1 MLAWVVD
8 KINRA
13 REEVSLPAVIH
24 NTDADGWFSPQS
36 AEELLAKENRK
47 RALRQLWESSPFSRS
62 VWETFWLTPAKELAV
77 RLQQLPAAQSGSYAR
92 EGGML
97 DEALDV
103 AVCAV
108 RLSRGW
114 MLPPGVAPEEQAE
127 QSSAWCTAI
136 FWAALL
142 HNLSAL
148 NEMTAFHQ
156 DGSRWHSGL
165 TAPSTCWRVRFT
177 PATPE
182 TVLKATIVAHRL
194 LPEQGLCWLSRWS
207 EVTEKLLAYLSG
219 NKTASGVIHA
229 AVSEARQKCGLQ
241 SPVFTVALTLP
252 IQMSGRLTN
261 DSSSKFQNELAEVAE
276 TQKATIPQV
285 SAEISEK
292 SFWHWLVSSVA
303 DGRLTVNAQDSLAH
317 IIKQHV
323 FVQTP
328 DCFYR
333 YLATKPNAKMDKDD
347 IQKNFEALNRH
358 YSRNGKGIY
367 TYRKYENEN
376 RDGRFIKI
384 FGYMIPLTLIFTH
397 GTIPNDSK
405 WLSANK

>member
-1 MLAWVVD
+1 MLTWVAD
-8 KINRA
+8 KLYLVKDK
-13 REEVSLPAVIH
+13 VSLAELKSS
-24 NTDADGWFSPQS
+24 TDTDGWFSPQS
-36 AEELLAKENRK
+36 AEDLLAKENRK
-47 RALRQLWESSPFSRS
+47 RALRQLWEISPFSRS
-62 VWETFWLTPAKELAV
+62 VWEVFWLIPLRELAIRV
-77 RLQQLPAAQSGSYAR
+77 QKLPAAQSGPYAR

-114 MLPPGVAPEEQAE
+114 ILPPGVAPEEQAE

-142 HNLSAL
+142 HNLSVL

-156 DGSRWHSGL
+156 DGSRWYSGL
-165 TAPSTCWRVRFT
+165 AAPSTCWRVRFT
-177 PATPE
+177 PTLPE
-182 TVLKATIVAHRL
+182 IVPKAAMVAHRL

-229 AVSEARQKCGLQ
+229 AVSEARKKCGLQ
-241 SPVFTVALTLP
+241 SSAFTVALTQP

-261 DSSSKFQNELAEVAE
+261 NSSSKFQNELAEVTE
-276 TQKATIPQV
+276 TQKATILQV
-285 SAEISEK
+285 NTEISEE
-292 SFWHWLVSSVA
+292 SFWNWLVSAVVG
-303 DGRLTVNAQDSLAH
+303 GRLTVNAQDSLVH
-317 IIKQHV
+317 IINQHV

-333 YLATKPNAKMDKDD
+333 YLATKPNAKMDKDN

-358 YSRNGKGIY
+358 HSRYGKGIY
-367 TYRKYENEN
+367 IYRKYESEKK
-376 RDGRFIKI
+376 DGRFIKI

-397 GTIPNDSK
+397 GVFPYDSK
-405 WLSANK
+405 WLSPNK